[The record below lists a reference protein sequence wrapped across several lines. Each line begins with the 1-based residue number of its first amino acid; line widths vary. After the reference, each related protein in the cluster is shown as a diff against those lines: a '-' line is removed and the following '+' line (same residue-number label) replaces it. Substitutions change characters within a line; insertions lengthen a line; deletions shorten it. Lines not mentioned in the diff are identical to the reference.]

1 MSLQTSGRIKLSE
14 IASEFGGSGPHK
26 LSEYY
31 RGGSNVKDAGLNTN
45 AGIPTS
51 GTIKIKN
58 FYNSGNPYL
67 TELNGGE
74 AYGTSGNFDVTVT
87 LDTTNRGIHTNI
99 IILYLGNSA
108 NQGSSITFSI
118 AGHTVVE
125 NVQRLNNVSDDGSGC
140 GMFTA
145 AVGDVSSITITST
158 GGVSGKGMYV
168 LQYDNVLNLTGT
180 RDSDTPAQASTSI
193 DLNFGKATF
202 AAALWAN
209 AFSDDYYS
217 NTFGDITSSGGETV
231 TQKNLA
237 VKTVGYLTKYDSST
251 NFDRTFTVGGTPR
264 RTYVPRS
271 IAGATVNI

>member
-14 IASEFGGSGPHK
+14 IASEFGGSGPHR

-51 GTIKIKN
+51 STIKIKN

-67 TELNGGE
+67 TELNGGDV
-74 AYGTSGNFDVTVT
+74 YSTSGNFNVTVT

-99 IILYLGNSA
+99 IIFYLGNSA
-108 NQGSSITFSI
+108 NTGSSITFSI

-125 NVQRLNNVSDDGSGC
+125 NVQKLNNISDDGSGC

-145 AVGDVSSITITST
+145 AVGDVSSITITSS
-158 GGVSGKGMYV
+158 GGVSGRSMYV

-180 RDSDTPAQASTSI
+180 RDADTLADSTTI

-209 AFSDDYYS
+209 AFADDMS
-217 NTFGDITSSGGETV
+217 GNTFGNITSSGGETV
-231 TQKNLA
+231 TQKNLG
-237 VKTVGYLTKYDSST
+237 VKTVGFLTKYDSST